1 MNCYK
6 RGCRIRGQ
14 RWKGKLQETVDRV
27 LSNSRD
33 FDDFLARMRS
43 EGYEVKLG
51 KNISFRAP
59 GQERFTRSKTLGT
72 EYTPEAPRERL
83 GGPRCQF
90 VVVSKAVVGEE
101 IQRLCGFLE
110 VKKFC
115 PLLIANALSGLH
127 FSLNINEQIDL
138 APVCL

>member
-1 MNCYK
+1 MRPQFGQLGQTHFNLFYTD
-6 RGCRIRGQ
+6 RG
-14 RWKGKLQETVDRV
+14 
-27 LSNSRD
+27 N
-33 FDDFLARMRS
+33 
-43 EGYEVKLG
+43 VKLL
-51 KNISFRAP
+51 P
-59 GQERFTRSKTLGT
+59 GF
-72 EYTPEAPRERL
+72 P
-83 GGPRCQF
+83 GPRCQF